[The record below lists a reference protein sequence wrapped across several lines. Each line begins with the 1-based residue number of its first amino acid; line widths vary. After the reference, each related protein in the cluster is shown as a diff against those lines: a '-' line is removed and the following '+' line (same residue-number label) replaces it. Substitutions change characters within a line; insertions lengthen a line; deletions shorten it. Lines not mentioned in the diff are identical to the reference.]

1 MTWRETQAMERASVR
16 EELREQKR
24 QRVLEL
30 HRQGL
35 ATDVVASRVGV
46 STSTVREIVK
56 RAGLS
61 MHGKVWGEP

>member
-1 MTWRETQAMERASVR
+1 MRETQAIERAVSR

-24 QRVLEL
+24 ARVIEL

-35 ATDVVASRVGV
+35 STEVVASRTGV